1 MEIKPTENKNVKEID
16 DFWDKEF
23 ENIVHESKIDDYD
36 RLLSEIFGCSEN
48 EINID
53 FDITDDAKSALDKF
67 NDTRWKRL
75 SDREKLSELNEFV
88 GIVGMDLGMKS
99 IPTVVIDNEL
109 NDAYGYYDSQIGKI
123 VISGKYLDNAPET
136 VNTVAH
142 ELRHAYQHMRAD
154 ICETYE
160 DALYRVNFEN
170 YIEPIPLSSGGWLF
184 YFDYYNQ
191 YVEVDARA

>member
-1 MEIKPTENKNVKEID
+1 MIKHSDVAFESIKKENSRNFMEIKPTENKNVKEID

-99 IPTVVIDNEL
+99 IPTVV
-109 NDAYGYYDSQIGKI
+109 
-123 VISGKYLDNAPET
+123 
-136 VNTVAH
+136 
-142 ELRHAYQHMRAD
+142 
-154 ICETYE
+154 
-160 DALYRVNFEN
+160 
-170 YIEPIPLSSGGWLF
+170 
-184 YFDYYNQ
+184 
-191 YVEVDARA
+191 